1 MIRKEAVEIIA
12 KNIGENPIVSANG
25 FVSRDLFEVNDR
37 QVSL

>member
-25 FVSRDLFEVNDR
+25 FSGQLSV
-37 QVSL
+37 